1 LSSRNEYSRATHA
14 HLATE
19 VFLPEARR
27 TINRVARSFSLAARL
42 LPSDRRNDV
51 ELLYLVLRTLDDL
64 VDVDVRAGGSTRTV
78 ALERIARIREWS
90 RNAAPLAA
98 TRAGSHPSSGAG
110 SGDRELIIL
119 EDLLERHPSFPRDA
133 VGDFLDGMTADL
145 DAPNIATDDDASR
158 YCYQV
163 AGTVGRMMAALLGV
177 AEPHRD
183 PADRAARAL
192 GSAMQRTNILRDIDE
207 DLANG
212 RVYIARTSLQRCGL
226 DPAASEG
233 PTSLR
238 DGDRR
243 TLLREEIA
251 RAEAE
256 YREGISGIRY
266 LQHGRR
272 SIRAAA
278 LLYREILRQIERD
291 GRGARRPHR
300 AVVGRTRK
308 ALLLLQ
314 AVVSSGGSEAKA

>member
-1 LSSRNEYSRATHA
+1 M
-14 HLATE
+14 
-19 VFLPEARR
+19 
-27 TINRVARSFSLAARL
+27 INRVARSFSLAARL
-42 LPSDRRNDV
+42 LPTDRRRDV
-51 ELLYLVLRTLDDL
+51 ELLYLVMRTLDDL
-64 VDVDVRAGGSTRTV
+64 VDVDVRAGGSTRTA

-90 RNAAPLAA
+90 RSTAHDPEPRPSLGA
-98 TRAGSHPSSGAG
+98 PSSGA

-119 EDLLERHPSFPRDA
+119 EDLLARHPSFPRDA
-133 VGDFLDGMTADL
+133 VSDFLDGMTADL
-145 DAPNIATDDDASR
+145 DVPNIATDEDSSR

-183 PADRAARAL
+183 AADRAARAL

-212 RVYIARTSLQRCGL
+212 RVYMARAALQRCGL
-226 DPAASEG
+226 DPAAAEG
-233 PTSLR
+233 PSSLR

-243 TLLREEIA
+243 ALLREEIA

-256 YREGISGIRY
+256 YVEGITGIRY

-291 GRGARRPHR
+291 GLGARRPHR
-300 AVVGRTRK
+300 SVVGRARK

-314 AVVSSGGSEAKA
+314 ALISSGGSEARA

>member
-1 LSSRNEYSRATHA
+1 
-14 HLATE
+14 
-19 VFLPEARR
+19 
-27 TINRVARSFSLAARL
+27 
-42 LPSDRRNDV
+42 V
-51 ELLYLVLRTLDDL
+51 ELLYLVMRTLDDL
-64 VDVDVRAGGSTRTV
+64 VDVDVRAGGSTRTA

-90 RNAAPLAA
+90 RE
-98 TRAGSHPSSGAG
+98 RSGAD
-110 SGDRELIIL
+110 SSALSQDRELIIL
-119 EDLLERHPSFPRDA
+119 EDLLARHPSFPRDA
-133 VGDFLDGMTADL
+133 VSDFLDGMTADL
-145 DAPNIATDDDASR
+145 DAPNIASDDDASR

-183 PADRAARAL
+183 AADRAARAL

-212 RVYIARTSLQRCGL
+212 RVYIARAALQRCGL
-226 DPAASEG
+226 DSNASEG

-243 TLLREEIA
+243 ALLREEIA

-256 YREGISGIRY
+256 YVEGISGIRY
-266 LQHGRR
+266 LQHGGR

-291 GRGARRPHR
+291 GLGARRPHR
-300 AVVGRTRK
+300 SVVGQARK

-314 AVVSSGGSEAKA
+314 ALISSGGSEARA